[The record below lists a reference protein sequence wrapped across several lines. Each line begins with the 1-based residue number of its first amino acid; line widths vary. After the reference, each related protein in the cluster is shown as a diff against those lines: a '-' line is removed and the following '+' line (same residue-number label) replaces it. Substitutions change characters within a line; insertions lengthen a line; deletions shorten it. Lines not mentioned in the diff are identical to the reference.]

1 MISGSVVVVGNGANV
16 LGPPKDCNKL
26 IEVLVTTV
34 VGTVVGTVVAIATVV
49 TVGVASTVKR
59 VVAELEKLY
68 EFPVHVPPVGL
79 SRPYAYILKSPLVA
93 GAVRVTLKVAVRRSP
108 ESDGPP

>member
-1 MISGSVVVVGNGANV
+1 M
-16 LGPPKDCNKL
+16 
-26 IEVLVTTV
+26 IEVLVA
-34 VGTVVGTVVAIATVV
+34 TVVGTVVAIATVVTVGATVVTVGATVV

-68 EFPVHVPPVGL
+68 EFPVHVLPTGL